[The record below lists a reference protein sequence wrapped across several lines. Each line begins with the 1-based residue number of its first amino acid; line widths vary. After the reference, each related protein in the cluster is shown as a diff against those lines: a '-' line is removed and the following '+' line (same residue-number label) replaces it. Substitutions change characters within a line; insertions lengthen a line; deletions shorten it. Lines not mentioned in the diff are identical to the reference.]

1 MKKVERKISQD
12 ELVKLQGISNEMNS
26 CKINISDAEMHKYRL
41 MASLA
46 GLQDNFQVIQKE
58 LMEKYGKVSI
68 SIVDGTIKE
77 SEADVINP

>member
-1 MKKVERKISQD
+1 MKKVENKISQD

-26 CKINISDAEMHKYRL
+26 CKISISDAEMHKYSL
-41 MASLA
+41 MARLA

-58 LMEKYGKVSI
+58 LMDKYGKVSI

-77 SEADVINP
+77 PEADVINP